1 MVKNQDKLLHIH
13 VYPGVD
19 KQEVPANRHQSVSYN
34 KNMKLTASAN
44 GFTVADVKIMSSV
57 QCAVRGINEELTF
70 FFFFLSYWSCC
81 GFPLARWASHLSAH
95 HSVQVNVNNKE
106 NTPSSCGNCFI
117 QDSFQNR

>member
-70 FFFFLSYWSCC
+70 FFFFKLLELLWFSFSKV
-81 GFPLARWASHLSAH
+81 GLPSLI
-95 HSVQVNVNNKE
+95 
-106 NTPSSCGNCFI
+106 TPFCTS
-117 QDSFQNR
+117 